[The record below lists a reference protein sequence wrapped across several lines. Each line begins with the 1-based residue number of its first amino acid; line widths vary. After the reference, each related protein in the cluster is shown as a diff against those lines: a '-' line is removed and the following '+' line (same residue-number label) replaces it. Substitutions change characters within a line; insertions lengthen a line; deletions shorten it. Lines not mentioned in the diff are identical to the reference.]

1 MGMSFIDF
9 IQTLSYEALPREVV
23 AIMKRSLLDTIG
35 VGAVGSATEMSAI
48 TRRFAREHMPAGLN
62 GPGARLLFDG
72 RVVSPMGAAMA
83 GAFTIDSVDAH
94 DGYSAVKGHA
104 GSGVL
109 PGILAFADA
118 LQRGGRKISG
128 RELLTALAIGYE
140 IGYRSGLAM
149 HATCSDYHTSGAWT
163 AVGVAAAGARLLG
176 LDNNH
181 LRHAMGIAEY
191 HGPRSQMMRCIE
203 YPSMLRD
210 GVGWGSPAGVSAAYM
225 AQMGFTGAPAI
236 TVEGDDEITRRYWM
250 DLGQRW
256 EITNTHYK
264 QYPVCRWAHPA
275 IDAADKLM
283 LLHDLTS
290 SDIKRARIR
299 TFHYASR
306 LAGHEPQ
313 TLDELTYALA
323 FPMAIMIVKRQIGAE
338 QLVEEILHD
347 PEIQRISRA
356 TEIVDSDH
364 YTRIS
369 TRQRWA
375 DVTLYLKDGREI
387 QSEPNT
393 PRGDPEDPLSDQEI
407 SAKFHLLANPVIGVK
422 RAAAIEERICQ
433 VDDSDFDLEN
443 LTGLV
448 LAPVE

>member
-1 MGMSFIDF
+1 MSIPFYDF
-9 IQTLSYEALPREVV
+9 ILTLTYQALPSDVV

-35 VGAVGSATEMSAI
+35 VGAVGSNTKMSAI
-48 TRRFAREHMPAGLN
+48 TRRFACEHMPAGSD
-62 GPGARLLFDG
+62 GPSARMLFDG
-72 RVVSPMGAAMA
+72 RPVSPMGAAMA
-83 GAFTIDSVDAH
+83 GAFTIDSIDAH

-109 PGILAFADA
+109 PGVLAIVDD
-118 LQRGGRKISG
+118 LQRDGKKISG
-128 RELLTALAIGYE
+128 QELLTALAIGYE
-140 IGYRSGLAM
+140 VAYRSGLAM
-149 HATCSDYHTSGAWT
+149 HATCADYHTSGAWT

-176 LDNNH
+176 LDKGQ

-191 HGPRSQMMRCIE
+191 HGPRSQMMRCIDF
-203 YPSMLRD
+203 PSMLRD

-236 TVEGDDEITRRYWM
+236 TVEGEDEVTSRFWA

-275 IDAADKLM
+275 IDAADKMM
-283 LLHDLTS
+283 LQHDLTS
-290 SDIKRARIR
+290 NDIKATRIR

-306 LAGHEPQ
+306 LAGHEPKS
-313 TLDELTYALA
+313 LDELTYALA

-347 PEIQRISRA
+347 PEILRISKA

-364 YTRIS
+364 YTKIS

-375 DVTLYLKDGREI
+375 DVTLYLEDGREI

-407 SAKFHLLANPVIGVK
+407 SAKFHLLANSVIGEK
-422 RAAAIEERICQ
+422 RAMAIEERVGQ
-433 VDDSDFDLEN
+433 VDETYFDLEH
-443 LTGLV
+443 LLDLI
-448 LAPVE
+448 LAS

>member
-1 MGMSFIDF
+1 MGMSFTDF

-83 GAFTIDSVDAH
+83 GAFTIDSIDAH

-109 PGILAFADA
+109 PGILAFVDA

-176 LDNNH
+176 LDDNH

-210 GVGWGSPAGVSAAYM
+210 GVGWGSLAGVSAAYM
-225 AQMGFTGAPAI
+225 AQMGFTGAPAS
-236 TVEGDDEITRRYWM
+236 
-250 DLGQRW
+250 
-256 EITNTHYK
+256 
-264 QYPVCRWAHPA
+264 APA
-275 IDAADKLM
+275 NAGPM
-283 LLHDLTS
+283 LRF
-290 SDIKRARIR
+290 I
-299 TFHYASR
+299 
-306 LAGHEPQ
+306 
-313 TLDELTYALA
+313 
-323 FPMAIMIVKRQIGAE
+323 
-338 QLVEEILHD
+338 
-347 PEIQRISRA
+347 
-356 TEIVDSDH
+356 
-364 YTRIS
+364 
-369 TRQRWA
+369 
-375 DVTLYLKDGREI
+375 
-387 QSEPNT
+387 
-393 PRGDPEDPLSDQEI
+393 
-407 SAKFHLLANPVIGVK
+407 
-422 RAAAIEERICQ
+422 
-433 VDDSDFDLEN
+433 
-443 LTGLV
+443 
-448 LAPVE
+448 

>member
-1 MGMSFIDF
+1 MSIPFYKFILTLKY
-9 IQTLSYEALPREVV
+9 QTLPSDVV
-23 AIMKRSLLDTIG
+23 TIMKRSLLDTIG
-35 VGAVGSATEMSAI
+35 VGVVGSTTKMSAI
-48 TRRFAREHMPAGLN
+48 TRQFAFEHMPAGPN
-62 GPGARLLFDG
+62 GPSARMLFDG
-72 RVVSPMGAAMA
+72 RSVSPMGAAMA
-83 GAFTIDSVDAH
+83 GAFTIDSIDAH

-104 GSGVL
+104 GSAVL
-109 PGILAFADA
+109 PGVLAFVDD
-118 LQRGGRKISG
+118 LRRNGKKISG
-128 RELLTALAIGYE
+128 QELLAALAIGYE
-140 IGYRSGLAM
+140 IAYRSGLAM
-149 HATCSDYHTSGAWT
+149 HATCADYHTSGAWT

-176 LDNNH
+176 LDKEQ

-191 HGPRSQMMRCIE
+191 HGPRSQMMRCID

-236 TVEGDDEITRRYWM
+236 TVEAEDEVTHQYWA

-256 EITNTHYK
+256 EVTNTHYK

-283 LLHDLTS
+283 ILHDLTS
-290 SDIKRARIR
+290 NDIKAARIR

-306 LAGHEPQ
+306 LAGHEPKS
-313 TLDELTYALA
+313 LDELTYALA
-323 FPMAIMIVKRQIGAE
+323 FPMAVMIVKRQIGAE
-338 QLVEEILHD
+338 ELVEEVLHD
-347 PEIQRISRA
+347 PEILRISRA

-364 YTRIS
+364 YTKIS

-375 DVTLYLKDGREI
+375 DVTLYLEDGREI

-407 SAKFHLLANPVIGVK
+407 SEKFHLLANSVIGEK
-422 RAAAIEERICQ
+422 RAMVIEERIGQ
-433 VDDSDFDLEN
+433 VDETDFDLEH
-443 LTGLV
+443 LLDLV
-448 LAPVE
+448 LAPTE

>member
-1 MGMSFIDF
+1 MNIPFYDF
-9 IQTLSYEALPREVV
+9 IQSLSYQSLPSDVV
-23 AIMKRSLLDTIG
+23 TIMKRSLLDTIG
-35 VGAVGSATEMSAI
+35 VGAVGSTTKMSAI
-48 TRRFAREHMPAGLN
+48 TRQFACEHMPAGPD
-62 GPGARLLFDG
+62 GPSARMLFDG
-72 RVVSPMGAAMA
+72 RLVSPMGAAMA
-83 GAFTIDSVDAH
+83 GAFTIDSIDAH

-109 PGILAFADA
+109 PGVLAFVDD
-118 LQRGGRKISG
+118 LRRSSNKISG
-128 RELLTALAIGYE
+128 QELLTALAIGYE
-140 IGYRSGLAM
+140 IAYRSGLAM
-149 HATCSDYHTSGAWT
+149 HATCADYHTSGAWT
-163 AVGVAAAGARLLG
+163 AVGVAAAGAKLLG
-176 LDNNH
+176 LDKDQ

-191 HGPRSQMMRCIE
+191 HGPRSQMMRCID

-236 TVEGDDEITRRYWM
+236 TVEGEDEVTSRFWA

-264 QYPVCRWAHPA
+264 QYPVCRWAHSA

-290 SDIKRARIR
+290 SDIKAARIR

-306 LAGHEPQ
+306 LAGHEPRN
-313 TLDELTYALA
+313 LDELTYALA

-338 QLVEEILHD
+338 QLVEKILHD
-347 PEIQRISRA
+347 PEILRISKA

-364 YTRIS
+364 YTKIS

-407 SAKFHLLANPVIGVK
+407 SAKFHLLANPVIGEE
-422 RAAAIEERICQ
+422 RAVAIEERVSQ
-433 VDDSDFDLEN
+433 VDDSSFDLEH
-443 LTGLV
+443 LLELI
-448 LAPVE
+448 LAT

>member
-1 MGMSFIDF
+1 MQAMISNGDEVIIPTPCWTSYPGMV
-9 IQTLSYEALPREVV
+9 TLCNATSTFVARPEDKGFKLQPRDLEA
-23 AIMKRSLLDTIG
+23 
-35 VGAVGSATEMSAI
+35 AI
-48 TRRFAREHMPAGLN
+48 TGNTRLILINSPCNPTGAAYSSAEMKAITDVLLRYPDIWILADDIYEHITYDGFRFCTPAQVEPLLHDRTLTLN
-62 GPGARLLFDG
+62 G
-72 RVVSPMGAAMA
+72 VSKA
-83 GAFTIDSVDAH
+83 
-94 DGYSAVKGHA
+94 YSMTGW
-104 GSGVL
+104 
-109 PGILAFADA
+109 
-118 LQRGGRKISG
+118 R
-128 RELLTALAIGYE
+128 IG
-140 IGYRSGLAM
+140 
-149 HATCSDYHTSGAWT
+149 
-163 AVGVAAAGARLLG
+163 
-176 LDNNH
+176 
-181 LRHAMGIAEY
+181 
-191 HGPRSQMMRCIE
+191 

-225 AQMGFTGAPAI
+225 AQMGFTGAPTI
-236 TVEGDDEITRRYWM
+236 TVEGDDEITRRFWD

-338 QLVEEILHD
+338 QLVEEILQD
-347 PEIQRISRA
+347 PEILRISRA

-393 PRGDPEDPLSDQEI
+393 PRGDPEDPLSDLEI

-422 RAAAIEERICQ
+422 RAAAIEGRICHM
-433 VDDSDFDLEN
+433 DDSDFELEN

>member
-1 MGMSFIDF
+1 MSIPFYDF
-9 IQTLSYEALPREVV
+9 ILTLKYQTLPSDVV

-35 VGAVGSATEMSAI
+35 VGAVGSNTKMSAI
-48 TRRFAREHMPAGLN
+48 TRQFAFEHMPAGPD
-62 GPGARLLFDG
+62 GPSARMLFDG
-72 RVVSPMGAAMA
+72 RSVSPMGAALA
-83 GAFTIDSVDAH
+83 GAFTIDSIDAH

-104 GSGVL
+104 GSAVL
-109 PGILAFADA
+109 PGVLAFVDD
-118 LQRGGRKISG
+118 LRRNGKKISG
-128 RELLTALAIGYE
+128 QELLTALAIGYE
-140 IGYRSGLAM
+140 IAYRSGLAM
-149 HATCSDYHTSGAWT
+149 HATCADYHTSGAWT

-176 LDNNH
+176 LDKDQ

-191 HGPRSQMMRCIE
+191 HGPRSQMMRCID

-210 GVGWGSPAGVSAAYM
+210 GVGWGSPAGVGAAYM

-236 TVEGDDEITRRYWM
+236 TVEAEDEVTHQYWA

-256 EITNTHYK
+256 EVTNTHYK

-283 LLHDLTS
+283 ILHDLTS
-290 SDIKRARIR
+290 NDIKAARIR

-306 LAGHEPQ
+306 LAGHEPKS
-313 TLDELTYALA
+313 LDELTYALA

-338 QLVEEILHD
+338 ELVEEVLHD
-347 PEIQRISRA
+347 PEILRISRA

-364 YTRIS
+364 YTKIS

-375 DVTLYLKDGREI
+375 DVTLYLEDGREI

-407 SAKFHLLANPVIGVK
+407 SAKFHLLANPVIGEK
-422 RAAAIEERICQ
+422 RAMAIEERVSQ
-433 VDDSDFDLEN
+433 VDDSNFDLKHLLE
-443 LTGLV
+443 LV
-448 LAPVE
+448 LAS